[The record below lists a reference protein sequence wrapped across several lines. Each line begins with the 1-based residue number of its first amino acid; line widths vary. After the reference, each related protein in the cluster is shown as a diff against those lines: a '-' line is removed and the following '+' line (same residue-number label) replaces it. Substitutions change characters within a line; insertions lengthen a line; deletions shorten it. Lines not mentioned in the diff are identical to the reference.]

1 MSPNPRLVLIN
12 TIDTRSVVI
21 PFSKFYVPVDKNV
34 SSKIGNRALEPQ
46 VELVEFD
53 PEMSVADL
61 PSEMKEVLLEISPNF
76 DENLKRAFRNEGVR
90 LQRVQNNGRF
100 IHQLDDVLLSID
112 DTKIELRNLKFPWIP
127 DFRIVDLSSDLPMS
141 CLDLNLNLGNLRI
154 EGEYEANNT
163 TLRRWLPVSHIG
175 RIVIGFN
182 NVRANGKVGLVLEQD
197 SFVPQNYDIRYEPTD
212 VVIRVSYHVDGE
224 NEVQNEISNSDIE
237 ATLGKTVW
245 VQLTEILSNLLH
257 RQLGEVVVEF
267 SVTELL
273 VDRDEEYREYAKGQA
288 ARANKLL
295 DSLLCSAKDYLVAKD
310 LRTVKTPPFDVV
322 FKGKVSGVQQGTFST
337 GEGFLQ
343 DLATLTRRHSFSL
356 YEDKHKLTIYGGI
369 RLREFKLGYGGYQG
383 QYEETAVS
391 GSIKGSLYK
400 NEIFVKITV
409 KKEGE
414 RCSTQLDSVQVVV
427 VKDIDID
434 ISGLASL
441 SWLTSKL
448 KSWVIGHLRQRAL
461 PVLETYVKEAL
472 LHAITNTDCVAQ
484 LVD

>member
-1 MSPNPRLVLIN
+1 MSPNPRLILIN
-12 TIDTRSVVI
+12 TINT
-21 PFSKFYVPVDKNV
+21 FTFYFISLSFMLSFIKNFY
-34 SSKIGNRALEPQ
+34 SKIGNGALKPQ

-53 PEMSVADL
+53 PEMNNTDM
-61 PSEMKEVLLEISPNF
+61 PSEIKKLLLEITPNF

-90 LQRVQNNGRF
+90 LQRMQNSGRN

-112 DTKIELRNLKFPWIP
+112 DTKIELRNLKFAWIP
-127 DFRIVDLSSDLPMS
+127 DFRILDMSSDLPMS
-141 CLDLNLNLGNLRI
+141 CLDLSLNLGNLRI

-163 TLRRWLPVSHIG
+163 TLRRWLPVSHVG

-182 NVRANGKVGLVLEQD
+182 NVRANGKVGLLLNQD
-197 SFVPQNYDIRYEPTD
+197 SFVPQNYDIIYEPTD

-224 NEVQNEISNSDIE
+224 NEVQNEITNSNIE

-245 VQLTEILSNLLH
+245 IQLTEILSNLLH
-257 RQLGEVVVEF
+257 RQLAEVVVEF

-295 DSLLCSAKDYLVAKD
+295 DSLLCSAKDYLVAKK

-343 DLATLTRRHSFSL
+343 DLATLTRIHSFSL

-369 RLREFKLGYGGYQG
+369 SLREFKLGYEGYHG
-383 QYEETAVS
+383 EYEETAVS

-427 VKDIDID
+427 IKDIDID

-472 LHAITNTDCVAQ
+472 VHAIANTDCVAQ